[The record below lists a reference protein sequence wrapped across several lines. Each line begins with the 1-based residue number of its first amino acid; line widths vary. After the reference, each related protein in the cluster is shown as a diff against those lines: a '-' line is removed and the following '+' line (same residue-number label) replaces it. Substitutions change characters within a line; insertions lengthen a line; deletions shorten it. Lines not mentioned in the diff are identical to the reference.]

1 VETTFV
7 FDLVSADKLS
17 DFCEVQYRS
26 VLESCLASVG
36 FIEISSVIVMI
47 NLCVCV
53 CVHSY
58 PYFLYFLTNVGEI
71 WYRKFPC
78 KSIEQ
83 LRVL

>member
-7 FDLVSADKLS
+7 FDLVSADKLP

-26 VLESCLASVG
+26 VLESCSASLG
-36 FIEISSVIVMI
+36 FVEIRSVIVVL
-47 NLCVCV
+47 NLCVYM
-53 CVHSY
+53 HFY
-58 PYFLYFLTNVGEI
+58 PYFLYFLTDVGEI